1 LRLNAVNDSA
11 NFRRERALTLKGNT
25 MKKLFLTAIILTVCN
40 IATAETITGTVTRVS
55 DGDTLT
61 VKTDKRKTYTIRLA
75 RIDAPEISHFGNPAQ
90 PFGKEAG
97 DWLRE
102 VARGEP
108 VTVQIDTVDK
118 YGRSV
123 GTVFMGNENLNAM
136 MVEDGYAW
144 VFDYFAKDEQG
155 DELRKLETIARE
167 NHKGL
172 WIDANP
178 ENPADFRK
186 SQK

>member
-1 LRLNAVNDSA
+1 
-11 NFRRERALTLKGNT
+11 

-40 IATAETITGTVTRVS
+40 IATAQNITGTVTRVS

-61 VKTDKRKTYTIRLA
+61 VRTADKKTITIRLA
-75 RIDAPEISHFGNPAQ
+75 RIDAPEISHWGNPAQ

-144 VFDYFAKDEQG
+144 VFDYFAQDEQG
-155 DELRKLETIARE
+155 DELRKLETVARE

-178 ENPADFRK
+178 INPADFRK

>member
-1 LRLNAVNDSA
+1 
-11 NFRRERALTLKGNT
+11 
-25 MKKLFLTAIILTVCN
+25 MKKVIL
-40 IATAETITGTVTRVS
+40 IAALLALGNVAQACEVITGTVTKVS

-61 VKTDKRKTYTIRLA
+61 VKSKHKTITVRLS
-75 RIDAPEISHFGNPAQ
+75 RIDAPEISHYGNPAQ

-144 VFDYFAKDEQG
+144 VFDYFAQDEQG
-155 DELRKLETIARE
+155 DELRKLETVARE

-172 WIDANP
+172 WIDSNP
-178 ENPADFRK
+178 ETPADFRR